1 MTFHLVTTADER
13 SWSADR
19 PTLFLGEWC
28 LRYVR
33 REAWKGLDYQLVPP
47 LGVDWTIR
55 QKNIQESIQ
64 IAEKILPELVTA
76 LNSWH
81 DTSHPLR
88 YWRILLGH
96 WLIRF
101 VSTLYHRYHVLEKA
115 LIKYDPVS
123 TTVLRPGDYQLATT
137 DSLAFI
143 WATDDDLWNHMLWCE
158 ALADIGLSESAIE
171 YRDIEAS
178 HCFLD
183 IRSGTPRRTTFR
195 SISRFIFNLILPRL
209 ARESDALII
218 NTYLPAKIEAALQ
231 IRLAQVPQRWSVP
244 SVEFPVPSDRTGA
257 LAQFD
262 INQGPAFEKFVRR
275 LLPRSVPSCFL
286 EGYQYL
292 SDTVGRL
299 LWPKNPAFIFTSN
312 NFDTDEVF
320 KGWTAAKAETGTPY
334 FVGQHGNNY
343 GTHSL
348 VSSTS
353 WPDFGA
359 TDAFLSWGWSGTSGN
374 IVPAFNFKS
383 CSGLVQWSLAPAG
396 GLLLIE
402 APAWHACIPWDSA
415 AEHHEYLAHQFRFIQ
430 ALEPSVYA
438 KLIVRMHPDVHRM
451 KYNER
456 DRWSDS
462 YPDVAL
468 DDGKTP
474 LPDLIRRSRL
484 VVYSYDSTG
493 VLEMLAANQPFICFW
508 PNGWGHLVESAIPHY
523 ELLRKAGIFQESP
536 EHAAAKIMAVW
547 DDIPAWWLSSQVQ
560 QARRAFCE
568 GYSRL
573 TRSPVADLAKLLTAC
588 AAGNS
593 VHSPDV
599 RARTE

>member
-1 MTFHLVTTADER
+1 MELHLVTTGDER
-13 SWSADR
+13 TWSADR

-28 LRYVR
+28 LRYDR
-33 REAWKGLDYQLVPP
+33 REALKGLNYQLTPP
-47 LGVDWTIR
+47 LGADWSVRRKVIR
-55 QKNIQESIQ
+55 ESIQ
-64 IAEKILPELVTA
+64 LSEKILPELAVA
-76 LNSWH
+76 LNSCH
-81 DTSHPLR
+81 STSHSLR

-96 WLIRF
+96 WLLRF
-101 VSTLYHRYHVLEKA
+101 ISTAYHRYHVLELA
-115 LIKYDPVS
+115 LTKYDPVS
-123 TTVLRPGDYQLATT
+123 TTMLRPGAYQLATT

-143 WATDDDLWNHMLWCE
+143 WATDDDLWNHMLCCE
-158 ALADIGLSESAIE
+158 ALADLGLSESAIE
-171 YRDIEAS
+171 YRDIES
-178 HCFLD
+178 SPCYLD
-183 IRSGTPRRTTFR
+183 VRAGIPRLTTFR
-195 SISRFIFNLILPRL
+195 SIARLMFDTILPRL
-209 ARESDALII
+209 ARETDALII
-218 NTYLPAKIEAALQ
+218 NSYLPAKIEAALQ
-231 IRLAQVPQRWSVP
+231 IRLGQIPQRWSAP

-286 EGYQYL
+286 EGYQCL

-334 FVGQHGNNY
+334 FAGQHGNNY

-353 WPDFGA
+353 WPELGA
-359 TDAFLSWGWSGTSGN
+359 TDAFLSWGWSGTSGK

-383 CSGLVQWSLAPAG
+383 CSGLEQWSLAPAG

-402 APAWHACIPWDSA
+402 APAWHACIPWDAA
-415 AEHHEYLAHQFRFIQ
+415 AEHHEYLAHQFRFVE
-430 ALEPSVYA
+430 ALKPSVYA

-451 KYNER
+451 KYSEH
-456 DRWSDS
+456 DRWSDR
-462 YPDVAL
+462 YPDVVL

-484 VVYSYDSTG
+484 VVHSYDSTG
-493 VLEMLAANQPFICFW
+493 ILEMLAANQPFICFW
-508 PNGWGHLVESAIPHY
+508 PNGWGHLIDSATPHY
-523 ELLRKAGIFQESP
+523 ELLRKTGIFQESP
-536 EHAAAKIMAVW
+536 EHAAAKIIAVW
-547 DDIPAWWLSSQVQ
+547 DDIPAWWFSDHVQ
-560 QARRAFCE
+560 QARGAFCE
-568 GYSRL
+568 AYSRL

-588 AAGNS
+588 AAGNTT
-593 VHSPDV
+593 HSLNI
-599 RARTE
+599 RART